1 MTPDKTKIRNA
12 ATIIV
17 VRNKNKNPSVLMG
30 QRGIN
35 AAFMPSG
42 VVFYGGAV
50 DDEDLLIN
58 FENQLT
64 MSVKLDLKKIKMD
77 NGMLLYQLPFE
88 NFLKKQVR
96 LLV

>member
-35 AAFMPSG
+35 AAFMPSKF
-42 VVFYGGAV
+42 VFP
-50 DDEDLLIN
+50 
-58 FENQLT
+58 
-64 MSVKLDLKKIKMD
+64 LDLKKKIKMG